1 MDIGGILVSVVIL
14 VLLGLGIYYY
24 VTKHGSSDAPENPNM
39 TTPIPT
45 IHDGRKSMTYS
56 DTLPK
61 SFNQPDGI
69 AMSYAGWIRV
79 DDFTYRY
86 GVPKVIFSKGDSGA
100 KHPCPA
106 LLIDGKTNGFM
117 VKVDTFGQPEIIS
130 VQNIPAK
137 KWIHFAITVDQ
148 DSVNVYINGTLASY
162 NTLTNLPKQ
171 NTMPLYISPDG
182 GFDGKIGKLEYYNYT
197 LSSSAVSALLST
209 APQQDPSESG
219 IGPLP
224 PYLDSTWWTH

>member
-1 MDIGGILVSVVIL
+1 MDIGGILVSVVVLIIL
-14 VLLGLGIYYY
+14 GVSLYYAIAK
-24 VTKHGSSDAPENPNM
+24 TDISDDPMAPKVS
-39 TTPIPT
+39 TPIPT
-45 IHDGRKSMTYS
+45 IHDGRKAMTYTDS
-56 DTLPK
+56 LPK

-86 GVPKVIFSKGDSGA
+86 GVPKVIFSKGDSKA
-100 KHPCPA
+100 EHPCPA
-106 LLIDGKTNGFM
+106 LLLDGRTNGFM
-117 VKVDTFGQPEIIS
+117 IKVDTYGQPEIVS

-137 KWIHFAITVDQ
+137 KWIHFAIVVDQ

-162 NTLTNLPKQ
+162 NTLTQLPKQ

-182 GFDGKIGKLEYYNYT
+182 GFDGKIGKLEYYNYA

-224 PYLDSTWWTH
+224 PYLDSAWWTH